1 MPAWTDGDF
10 LKTSSY
16 FKLQVQSYLPQW
28 SIFLIKIN
36 LNYYINISL
45 IQKLKKGLT
54 LFILRLTKL
63 YHDHQFKLVHI
74 YRHFYKQNNETL
86 WHFAASVLPV
96 KLREPKYMWISY
108 LSLLYKQMT
117 YSISKYT
124 CIYTFFWLG
133 WNEMPA
139 YIIDIIKHIG

>member
-1 MPAWTDGDF
+1 M
-10 LKTSSY
+10 
-16 FKLQVQSYLPQW
+16 
-28 SIFLIKIN
+28 KIN

-74 YRHFYKQNNETL
+74 YRHFYKQTMRHYQ

-117 YSISKYT
+117 
-124 CIYTFFWLG
+124 
-133 WNEMPA
+133 
-139 YIIDIIKHIG
+139 